1 MWNIVT
7 LVGVGVSALT
17 IPPVLLQ
24 LRKHPRGLFVLFFA
38 EMWERF
44 SYYGM
49 RGILITYMTQH
60 FLFDDRVAQGQYG
73 AYTSLVYLMPLIG
86 GFLADKLLGT
96 RKAIAFGALLL
107 VAGHLMMAIEQKPA
121 TQHLTYQ
128 GQTYDFVAE
137 GRQDQ
142 RKVQIK
148 VGDGLYSFGPSADG
162 GLAIEGL
169 PAGAPLPGTLPKNSY
184 EMSVSGVIPIYKSFF
199 YLALSLIIMGVGFL
213 KPNISSIVG
222 QLYQQGDPRRDS
234 GFTLYYYGINL
245 GAFWASIL
253 CAGLGLTYGWAW
265 GFGLAGVGM
274 LAGFVVFML
283 GKPLL
288 EGKGEPPDPAALR
301 KKVVGP
307 IDREWLTYICVVLG
321 VGVVY
326 LLVQR
331 EPFVNWLLTIASV
344 GVLAY
349 FIQYMVRKCTAVE
362 AQRVILAL
370 VLIVASV
377 VFWTLF
383 ELAGTALNQFAERNT
398 ALPSSGFWTIT
409 SGQTQSFNAGFILLM
424 APLFAAAWVWLARHK
439 KEPDDAMKFALALM
453 QVGAGFLVLVW
464 GAAYADAS
472 ARVPL
477 VFLVLL
483 YLLHTTGE
491 LCLSPVGLSAMTK
504 LAPAAVLSTMMA
516 TWFLSSSA
524 AQALGA
530 QIAKL
535 TAAETVGGQVLDPQA
550 ALNTYVSV
558 FQQIGIG
565 AIVIGLALAAASPW
579 LKRLAHAPEGGV
591 GVFPENA
598 ETAPATKDRAGP
610 PSWPDTN

>member
-7 LVGVGVSALT
+7 LVGIGVTALT

-60 FLFDDRVAQGQYG
+60 FLFGDELAQGQYG
-73 AYTSLVYLMPLIG
+73 AYTSLAYLMPLIG
-86 GFLADKLLGT
+86 GFLADKVLGT

-107 VAGHLMMAIEQKPA
+107 VAGHLAMAIEQKPA

-128 GQTYDFVAE
+128 GQTYDFVSE

-142 RKVQIK
+142 RNVQLK
-148 VGDGLYSFGPSADG
+148 VGEGLYSFGPAADG
-162 GLAIEGL
+162 GLAINGL
-169 PAGAPLPGTLPKNSY
+169 PADAPLPAVLPKGSY
-184 EMSVSGVIPIYKSFF
+184 ETSVSGVIPVYKSIF
-199 YLALSLIIMGVGFL
+199 YLALSLIIMGIGFL

-222 QLYQQGDPRRDS
+222 QLYGENDPRRDS
-234 GFTLYYYGINL
+234 GFTLYYYGINM

-253 CAGLGLTYGWAW
+253 CAGLGLVYGWAW

-274 LAGFVVFML
+274 LAGFVVFTL

-288 EGKGEPPDPAALR
+288 EGKGEPPNPEAL
-301 KKVVGP
+301 KQKVVGP
-307 IDREWLTYICVVLG
+307 INREWLTYGLSLLG
-321 VGVVY
+321 VGAVY

-331 EPFVNWLLTIASV
+331 EPMVNWLLLICAI

-349 FIQYMVRKCTAVE
+349 FGVYMATKCTAVE
-362 AQRVILAL
+362 AQRIILAL
-370 VLIVASV
+370 ILISASV
-377 VFWTLF
+377 MFWTLF

-398 ALPSSGFWTIT
+398 ALPSNGFLTIS
-409 SGQTQSFNAGFILLM
+409 SGQTQSFNAGFILLL
-424 APLFAAAWVWLARHK
+424 APVFAAGWVWLARHK
-439 KEPDDAMKFALALM
+439 KEPNDPMKFALALM

-464 GAAYADAS
+464 GAMYADA
-472 ARVPL
+472 AAKVPL

-504 LAPAAVLSTMMA
+504 LAPAAVLSTLMA
-516 TWFLSSSA
+516 TWFLASSG

-530 QIAKL
+530 QISKL
-535 TAAETVGGQVLDPQA
+535 TAAETVGGQVLDPHA
-550 ALNTYVSV
+550 ALTTYVGV

-565 AIVIGLALAAASPW
+565 AIVLGVALAAASPW
-579 LKRLAHAPEGGV
+579 LKKLAHAPVGGD
-591 GVFPENA
+591 GVLTESA
-598 ETAPATKDRAGP
+598 ELAAAAKTRAP
-610 PSWPDTN
+610 N

>member
-7 LVGVGVSALT
+7 LVGVGVTALT

-24 LRKHPRGLFVLFFA
+24 LRNHPRGLFVLFFA

-60 FLFDDRVAQGQYG
+60 FLFGDALAQGQYG

-107 VAGHLMMAIEQKPA
+107 VAGHLAMAIEQKPA

-142 RKVQIK
+142 RTVQIK
-148 VGDGLYSFGPSADG
+148 VGDGLYKFGPAPDG
-162 GLAIEGL
+162 GLAIAGL
-169 PAGAPLPGTLPKNSY
+169 PAGAPLPAVLPKGSY
-184 EMSVSGVIPIYKSFF
+184 EMSVSGVIPLYKSIF

-222 QLYQQGDPRRDS
+222 QLYKEHDPRRDS

-253 CAGLGLTYGWAW
+253 CAGLGLAYGWAW

-274 LAGFVVFML
+274 LAGFVVFVL

-288 EGKGEPPDPAALR
+288 EGHGEPPDPAALK
-301 KKVVGP
+301 KKVLGP
-307 IDREWLTYICVVLG
+307 IDREWLTYILAILG
-321 VGVVY
+321 VGLVY

-331 EPFVNWLLTIASV
+331 EPFVNWLLAFASI

-349 FIQYMVRKCTAVE
+349 FAVYMARKCTAVE
-362 AQRVILAL
+362 AQRIVLAL
-370 VLIVASV
+370 VLIAASV

-383 ELAGTALNQFAERNT
+383 ELAGSALNQFGERNT
-398 ALPSSGFWTIT
+398 ALPSNGFWTIT
-409 SGQTQSFNAGFILLM
+409 SGQVQSFNSGYILLL
-424 APLFAAAWVWLARHK
+424 APLFAAGWVWLARGN
-439 KEPDDAMKFALALM
+439 KEPNDVMKFALALM
-453 QVGAGFLVLVW
+453 QVGGGFLVLVW
-464 GAAYADAS
+464 GASYADAQ

-477 VFLVLL
+477 VFLALL

-504 LAPAAVLSTMMA
+504 LAPAPVLSTMMA

-535 TAAETVGGQVLDPQA
+535 TAQETVGGQVLDPHA
-550 ALNTYVSV
+550 ALTTYVGV

-565 AIVIGLALAAASPW
+565 AIIIGIALAALSPW
-579 LKRLAHAPEGGV
+579 LKKLSHG
-591 GVFPENA
+591 
-598 ETAPATKDRAGP
+598 AG
-610 PSWPDTN
+610 